1 MVKIKNIYQD
11 KKTKKWFFRAYLGT
25 DMDGKKVQKTKRG
38 YGSQREAKRGY
49 DQYMLTRGFH
59 QTLSSHLSSAS
70 KMTFEEFYRIRFVN
84 WYEKQVKSQTFENA
98 QFIFEKKMEYFY
110 RMRVR
115 DISSQDVE
123 EWMHELSQT
132 ATRNSRKQE
141 EITTLSRSYI
151 NRILGHLRIILN
163 RAVKEGII
171 ERNPVDSVSHFPKEN
186 KKVEFWEVE
195 EFQEVMAVIPENSLQ
210 NQHRK
215 IIYEILF
222 YTGLR
227 IGELQ
232 ALPWENVDLKK
243 NQITV
248 EKTLI
253 YQGKNNWYFSTPK
266 TNKSYRTI
274 GIGKT
279 LSKKLKRWR
288 ELQGMIGNFEYVS
301 QLDGTFTPSYS
312 FSNWLKDYARK
323 AGINPIKLHA
333 LRHSHVAMLV
343 EKNIQ
348 PLVIQERLGHANIQ
362 ITLGTYGHLYAK
374 SDSQVVDVLDRII

>member
-1 MVKIKNIYQD
+1 
-11 KKTKKWFFRAYLGT
+11 
-25 DMDGKKVQKTKRG
+25 MDGKKIQKTKRG

-49 DQYMLTRGFH
+49 DQYMLTHGFH
-59 QTLSSHLSSAS
+59 QTLTSHLSSAS
-70 KMTFEEFYRIRFVN
+70 QMTFEEFYRIRFVN

-98 QFIFEKKMEYFY
+98 QFIFEKKMKYFY
-110 RMRVR
+110 RMRIR
-115 DISSQDVE
+115 DINSQDVE
-123 EWMHELSQT
+123 DWMHELSQT

-141 EITTLSRSYI
+141 EITTLSKTYI

-163 RAVKEGII
+163 RAVKEGLI
-171 ERNPVDSVSHFPKEN
+171 ERNPVDSVSYFPKEN
-186 KKVEFWEVE
+186 KKVEFWEIE
-195 EFQEVMAVIPENSLQ
+195 EFQKVMAMIPENSIQ

-232 ALPWENVDLKK
+232 ALSWENVNFEK

-253 YQGKNNWYFSTPK
+253 YQGKNDWYFSTPK

-274 GIGKT
+274 SIGKT
-279 LSKKLKRWR
+279 LSKRLKKWK
-288 ELQGMIGNFEYVS
+288 ELQRMIGNFEYMS

-312 FSNWLKDYARK
+312 FSNWLKDSARK
-323 AGINPIKLHA
+323 AGVNPIKLHA
-333 LRHSHVAMLV
+333 LRHSHVALLI
-343 EKNIQ
+343 EQNIQ

-374 SDSQVVDVLDRII
+374 SDSQVVGVLDRII